1 MGAGHFGDGV
11 TYNREKMDTMS
22 QSPLFEEVLTKA
34 LQLSVADRKKLIK
47 LLIESLDEEKELVRD
62 ETWNQTLDSLLRTFD
77 ANDWKIVEV
86 YDPLAWV
93 NQRKT
98 V

>member
-1 MGAGHFGDGV
+1 M
-11 TYNREKMDTMS
+11 TDTMS
-22 QSPLFEEVLTKA
+22 QSPLFEEVLAKA

-47 LLIESLDEEKELVRD
+47 LLIESLDEEKDLVRD
-62 ETWNQTLDSLLRTFD
+62 ATWNQTLDSLLQTFN
-77 ANDWKIVEV
+77 ANDWKILEV
-86 YDPLAWV
+86 DDLLAWV

>member
-1 MGAGHFGDGV
+1 
-11 TYNREKMDTMS
+11 MS
-22 QSPLFEEVLTKA
+22 QSLLFEDVLAKA

-47 LLIESLDEEKELVRD
+47 LLIESLDEEKELARD
-62 ETWNQTLDSLLRTFD
+62 ETWNQTLDSLLVTFD

-86 YDPLAWV
+86 DDPIGWV
-93 NQRKT
+93 NQRKA